1 MKGAATLLHA
11 GQLQLFDGVGNLLQV
26 LLGKV
31 KIAGCHLQIFVT
43 KQKLNST
50 QVRAGFK

>member
-1 MKGAATLLHA
+1 MIGATTLVDA
-11 GQLQLFDGVGNLLQV
+11 GQLQLFDRVGDLLQV
-26 LLGKV
+26 LLRKV

-43 KQKLNST
+43 KQKLNSA

>member
-1 MKGAATLLHA
+1 MKGATTLVDA
-11 GQLQLFDGVGNLLQV
+11 GQLQLFDGVGDLLQV

-43 KQKLNST
+43 EQKLDGT